1 MNLKDTYIKY
11 WNIPSIDEFKKI
23 WNKLISLGYLPK
35 QDVVVAYEKL
45 IIRKEDYKNRILEIS
60 SDGTFR
66 LCSYSLTDE
75 IRPIDILE
83 SNSMFCIKNNN
94 AEKLS
99 ASDFEFPIESKLKRP
114 YHVIE
119 KQLNGMRYIIS
130 TNNNKEFMI
139 LIAKQLHGANR
150 GLKKIDNCSSID
162 ECIDKFN
169 EYVID

>member
-1 MNLKDTYIKY
+1 MDLKNTYIKY

-35 QDVVVAYEKL
+35 EDVVVAYEKL
-45 IIRKEDYKNRILEIS
+45 IILKHGILEIS
-60 SDGTFR
+60 RDGTFR
-66 LCSYSLTDE
+66 ICSYSLTDE

-150 GLKKIDNCSSID
+150 GLKKFDNCSSID